1 MGKLTMMRLSRW
13 ASFLAFVVV
22 LAACERPPAGAGN
35 AWVVWYYHRT
45 FVPGGTPR
53 EFWAV
58 AGAEETKAACQEMA
72 KRWADATSAG
82 REEWER
88 ERGTTID
95 GAETLR
101 YTVDSAQLYDSW
113 RCLPAGT
120 DPRPR

>member
-1 MGKLTMMRLSRW
+1 MRLSGC
-13 ASFLAFVVV
+13 ASVLALVVV
-22 LAACERPPAGAGN
+22 LTACERPPAGNGN
-35 AWVVWYYHRT
+35 AWVVWYYHKT

-58 AGAEETKAACQEMA
+58 AGAEETKARCQEVA
-72 KRWADATSAG
+72 KHWADATSAG
-82 REEWER
+82 PAEWKR

-101 YTVDSAQLYDSW
+101 YTVDSAQLYDLW

-120 DPRPR
+120 DPRPRYRE

>member
-1 MGKLTMMRLSRW
+1 MMRLSRYG
-13 ASFLAFVVV
+13 SFLALVVV
-22 LAACERPPAGAGN
+22 MLTACNESRPAGAGS

-53 EFWAV
+53 EFWAI
-58 AGAEETKAACQEMA
+58 AGAEETKTGCQGVA

-82 REEWER
+82 REAGKQ
-88 ERGTTID
+88 ERGTTLD

>member
-1 MGKLTMMRLSRW
+1 MMRLSRCE
-13 ASFLAFVVV
+13 SFLAFVVV
-22 LAACERPPAGAGN
+22 VLAACTESPSAGAGN

-45 FVPGGTPR
+45 FVPGATPR

-58 AGAEETKAACQEMA
+58 AGAEETKARCQEVA
-72 KRWADATSAG
+72 KHWADATAG
-82 REEWER
+82 RESAKR

-101 YTVDSAQLYDSW
+101 YTVDSAQLYDLW

-120 DPRPR
+120 DPRPRYRE

>member
-1 MGKLTMMRLSRW
+1 MMMRLSRCE
-13 ASFLAFVVV
+13 AFLAFAVVV
-22 LAACERPPAGAGN
+22 LTACTESPSAGAGK

-53 EFWAV
+53 EYWAV
-58 AGAEETKAACQEMA
+58 AGAEETKAGCQEVA

-82 REEWER
+82 REDSKR
-88 ERGTTID
+88 ERGTAID
-95 GAETLR
+95 GAEILR
-101 YTVDSAQLYDSW
+101 YTIETAQMYDSW